1 MTEEF
6 GKDIE
11 LENEALEDELDE
23 ELFDEDLL
31 LYDDDLDEI
40 DEEALAKASKRK
52 KQIILI
58 AGIAL
63 GLAIATALIAIFA
76 CKKKDD

>member
-6 GKDIE
+6 GKELE
-11 LENEALEDELDE
+11 LENDELDE

-31 LYDDDLDEI
+31 LYDGDLDEF
-40 DEEALAKASKRK
+40 DEEELKKSSKRK

-76 CKKKDD
+76 CKKKDN

>member
-11 LENEALEDELDE
+11 LETEELDE
-23 ELFDEDLL
+23 ELFDEDIMTF
-31 LYDDDLDEI
+31 DDDSEEI
-40 DEEALAKASKRK
+40 DEEVLVKASKRK

-76 CKKKDD
+76 CKKKED

>member
-11 LENEALEDELDE
+11 LENEELGE
-23 ELFDEDLL
+23 ELFDEDIMTFEDE
-31 LYDDDLDEI
+31 YDELE
-40 DEEALAKASKRK
+40 EEAAAKAAKRK

-58 AGIAL
+58 AGIAV
-63 GLAIATALIAIFA
+63 GLAIAAALVAIFV
-76 CKKKDD
+76 CKKKED

>member
-11 LENEALEDELDE
+11 LETEGLDE
-23 ELFDEDLL
+23 ELFDEDIMTF
-31 LYDDDLDEI
+31 DDDLEEI
-40 DEEALAKASKRK
+40 DEEAIAKASKRK

-76 CKKKDD
+76 CKKKED

>member
-11 LENEALEDELDE
+11 LENEELDE
-23 ELFDEDLL
+23 ELFDEDIMTFE
-31 LYDDDLDEI
+31 DDFEEI
-40 DEEALAKASKRK
+40 DEEAAAKASKRK

-58 AGIAL
+58 AGIAV
-63 GLAIATALIAIFA
+63 GLAIAAALIAIFA
-76 CKKKDD
+76 CKKKEN

>member
-11 LENEALEDELDE
+11 LENDALDE

-31 LYDDDLDEI
+31 MYDDDLEEI
-40 DEEALAKASKRK
+40 DEEAAAQASKRK

>member
-11 LENEALEDELDE
+11 LENDALDE

-31 LYDDDLDEI
+31 MYDDDLEEI
-40 DEEALAKASKRK
+40 DEEAAAQASKRK

-76 CKKKDD
+76 CKKKGD

>member
-11 LENEALEDELDE
+11 LETEEPGE
-23 ELFDEDLL
+23 ELFDEDIMTF
-31 LYDDDLDEI
+31 DDDLEEI
-40 DEEALAKASKRK
+40 DEEAIAKASKRK

-76 CKKKDD
+76 CKKKED

>member
-11 LENEALEDELDE
+11 LETEALDE
-23 ELFDEDLL
+23 ELFDEDIMTF
-31 LYDDDLDEI
+31 DDEYEELE
-40 DEEALAKASKRK
+40 EEAVAKAAKRK

>member
-11 LENEALEDELDE
+11 LETEALDE

-31 LYDDDLDEI
+31 MYDDDLEEI
-40 DEEALAKASKRK
+40 DEEAAAQASKRK

>member
-11 LENEALEDELDE
+11 LETDTLDE

-31 LYDDDLDEI
+31 TYDDDLEEI
-40 DEEALAKASKRK
+40 GEEAAAQASKRK

>member
-11 LENEALEDELDE
+11 LENEELDE
-23 ELFDEDLL
+23 ELFDEELL
-31 LYDDDLDEI
+31 MYDDDLEEI
-40 DEEALAKASKRK
+40 DEEALEKASKRK

-58 AGIAL
+58 AGIAV
-63 GLAIATALIAIFA
+63 GLAIAAALIAIFA

>member
-11 LENEALEDELDE
+11 LETEELDE
-23 ELFDEDLL
+23 ELFDEDIMTF
-31 LYDDDLDEI
+31 DDDLEEI
-40 DEEALAKASKRK
+40 DEEAIAKASKRK

-76 CKKKDD
+76 CKKKED

>member
-11 LENEALEDELDE
+11 LETDALDE

-31 LYDDDLDEI
+31 MYDDDLEEI
-40 DEEALAKASKRK
+40 DEEAAAHASKRK

>member
-11 LENEALEDELDE
+11 LETEELGE
-23 ELFDEDLL
+23 ELFDEDIMTF
-31 LYDDDLDEI
+31 DDDIEEI
-40 DEEALAKASKRK
+40 DEEAIAKASKRK

-76 CKKKDD
+76 CKKKED

>member
-11 LENEALEDELDE
+11 LETDALDE

-31 LYDDDLDEI
+31 TYDDDLEEI
-40 DEEALAKASKRK
+40 DEEAAAQASKRK

>member
-11 LENEALEDELDE
+11 LETEALDE
-23 ELFDEDLL
+23 ELFDEDIMTF
-31 LYDDDLDEI
+31 DDEYEELE
-40 DEEALAKASKRK
+40 EEAVAKAAKRK

-76 CKKKDD
+76 CKKKED

>member
-11 LENEALEDELDE
+11 LETEEPGE
-23 ELFDEDLL
+23 ELFDEDIMTF
-31 LYDDDLDEI
+31 DDDIEEI
-40 DEEALAKASKRK
+40 DEEAIAKASKRK

-76 CKKKDD
+76 CKKKED

>member
-11 LENEALEDELDE
+11 LEADALDEE

-31 LYDDDLDEI
+31 LYDGDLDEF
-40 DEEALAKASKRK
+40 DEEEIAKASKRK

-76 CKKKDD
+76 CKKKDN

>member
-11 LENEALEDELDE
+11 LETDALDE

-31 LYDDDLDEI
+31 MYDDDLEEI
-40 DEEALAKASKRK
+40 DEEAAAQASKRK

>member
-11 LENEALEDELDE
+11 LETDALDE
-23 ELFDEDLL
+23 ELFDEDIMTF
-31 LYDDDLDEI
+31 DDEYEELE
-40 DEEALAKASKRK
+40 EEAVAKAAKRK